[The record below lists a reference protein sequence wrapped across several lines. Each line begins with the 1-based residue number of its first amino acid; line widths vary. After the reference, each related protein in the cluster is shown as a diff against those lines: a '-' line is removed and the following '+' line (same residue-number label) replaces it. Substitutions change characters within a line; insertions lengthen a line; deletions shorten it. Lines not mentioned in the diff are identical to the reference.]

1 MMYVDFNVKE
11 KNYKLRLATRNIV
24 ALEKATGCNP
34 LSIFNNSEELPPI
47 TTMVTILFHSMQKFN
62 HGISLT
68 DAYDIFDEYL
78 EEHSAT
84 DFISVILDI
93 YKVSGI
99 IREDKEVEEKN

>member
-1 MMYVDFNVKE
+1 MYVDFNVKE

-24 ALEKATGCNP
+24 ALEKAIGCNP
-34 LSIFNNSEELPPI
+34 LSIFNNAEELPPI

-62 HGISLT
+62 HGISLN

-78 EEHSAT
+78 EDHGAT